1 MANLAV
7 NDPAGEWHSQTR
19 DCVKTRF
26 NQLAD
31 INAGNVEKL
40 RVAWTFSGAPQNGH
54 EAAPLV
60 LGDTM

>member
-1 MANLAV
+1 MANLAPS
-7 NDPAGEWHSQTR
+7 DPAGEWHSQAR
-19 DCVKTRF
+19 DYAKTRF
-26 NQLAD
+26 SQLAD

-40 RVAWTFSGAPQNGH
+40 RVAWTFSGAPQDGH